1 MAKSIKKK
9 QYREQI
15 KFLKQMT
22 AALEIYIEEDSR
34 YYDPAK
40 ALKILKS
47 YSVVQQN
54 LEFMVKTVAE
64 EKQVA
69 A

>member
-1 MAKSIKKK
+1 
-9 QYREQI
+9 
-15 KFLKQMT
+15 MT

-47 YSVVQQN
+47 YSIVQHN
-54 LEFMVKTVAE
+54 LEFMVKKVAE